1 MITMKYREVFAAT
14 LISAV
19 LLQVAL
25 AAGADQSL
33 SLLNQ
38 LHAQLEKIHETSA
51 QTTKGDIQRPDLA
64 PLIGVDR
71 RQLALVLGKPDFCAT
86 PETETC
92 DRSTRWAYL
101 FYPFQPPTVRTTSPG
116 TVEVKISPG
125 WGRWA
130 VEVDFSKNGVVD
142 AASWVKQE

>member
-1 MITMKYREVFAAT
+1 MKYREFLAAT

-19 LLQVAL
+19 PLHVAL

-33 SLLNQ
+33 GLLNQ
-38 LHAQLEKIHETSA
+38 LHAQLERIHGTSA
-51 QTTKGDIQRPDLA
+51 QTSPGEIQRPDLA
-64 PLIGVDR
+64 PLIGADR

-92 DRSTRWAYL
+92 DRSTRWTYF
-101 FYPFQPPTVRTTSPG
+101 FYHFQPPSVRTTLPG

-125 WGRWA
+125 WGGWA
-130 VEVDFSKNGVVD
+130 VELRFSKNGVVD
-142 AASWVKQE
+142 TASWVRQK

>member
-1 MITMKYREVFAAT
+1 MITMKYRELLAAT

-19 LLQVAL
+19 PLQMAL

-33 SLLNQ
+33 SLLKQ
-38 LHAQLEKIHETSA
+38 LHVQLEKIHASSA
-51 QTTKGDIQRPDLA
+51 QTPKGDIQRPDLA

-86 PETETC
+86 PETEIC
-92 DRSTRWAYL
+92 DRSTRWTYFFYL
-101 FYPFQPPTVRTTSPG
+101 FQSPSVRTTLPG

-125 WGRWA
+125 WGGWG
-130 VEVDFSKNGVVD
+130 VEVGFSKNGVVD
-142 AASWVKQE
+142 TASWVKQE